1 VDDYFDANTPIY
13 LQLVKLFTLRIAG
26 GEWRACERVSSVR
39 DLAVEFK
46 VNPNTVQRA
55 LAELERDELVYTERT
70 SGRFITADE
79 GKIQRARSML
89 AEQEVTQFTLHMKQL
104 GYGRAQWMA
113 LVEEQMK
120 KENT

>member
-26 GEWRACERVSSVR
+26 GEWRAGERVSSVR

-104 GYGRAQWMA
+104 GYGRTQWMA

>member
-1 VDDYFDANTPIY
+1 MDDYFDANTPIY

-26 GEWRACERVSSVR
+26 GEWRAGERVSSVR

-104 GYGRAQWMA
+104 GYDRTQWMA

>member
-1 VDDYFDANTPIY
+1 MDDYFDANTPIY

-26 GEWRACERVSSVR
+26 GEWRAGERVSSVR

-104 GYGRAQWMA
+104 GYGRTQWMA

>member
-1 VDDYFDANTPIY
+1 MDDYFDANTPIY

-26 GEWRACERVSSVR
+26 GEWRAGERVSSVR

-104 GYGRAQWMA
+104 GYSRTQWMA